1 MRTPSKGR
9 ILPKISTMPRQQTEA
24 AAVLDLYKLAIEK
37 NRLQQELQDIEL
49 RRLQILSRLTVL
61 EGQVDSL
68 EAKAHQMRD
77 SIPVDSLLPVDGS
90 LPRARSKPYPA
101 EEFDLLFLEY

>member
-1 MRTPSKGR
+1 MRTPAKGR

-37 NRLQQELQDIEL
+37 NRLQQELQDIEQ
-49 RRLQILSRLTVL
+49 RRLQIISRLTVL
-61 EGQVDSL
+61 ESQVGSL
-68 EAKAHQMRD
+68 ETKAHQMRD
-77 SIPVDSLLPVDGS
+77 EAPAEKALPVV
-90 LPRARSKPYPA
+90 RSKSYPA

>member
-24 AAVLDLYKLAIEK
+24 AAVLDIYKLAIEK
-37 NRLQQELQDIEL
+37 KRLQQELQEIEQ
-49 RRLQILSRLTVL
+49 RRLQIISRLTLL
-61 EGQVDSL
+61 EGQVESL

-77 SIPVDSLLPVDGS
+77 SSPTEGSVALPVK
-90 LPRARSKPYPA
+90 RSQPYPT
-101 EEFDLLFLEY
+101 EEFDLLFLDY

>member
-9 ILPKISTMPRQQTEA
+9 ILPKVSTMPRQQTEA
-24 AAVLDLYKLAIEK
+24 AAVLDIYKLAIEK
-37 NRLQQELQDIEL
+37 NRLQQELQEIER

-61 EGQVDSL
+61 EEQVDTL

-77 SIPVDSLLPVDGS
+77 ASPVGSSVTLP
-90 LPRARSKPYPA
+90 LPMSRSQPCPA
-101 EEFDLLFLEY
+101 EDFDLVFLEY

>member
-24 AAVLDLYKLAIEK
+24 AAVLDMYKLAIEK
-37 NRLQQELQDIEL
+37 KRLQQELQEIEQ
-49 RRLQILSRLTVL
+49 RRLQILSRMMIL
-61 EGQVDSL
+61 ESQVEIL

-77 SIPVDSLLPVDGS
+77 PVSVESSMTLPVG
-90 LPRARSKPYPA
+90 RSQPYPA